1 MLQTKTLTTIAETN
15 CYFEKVMSSS
25 SKSTGN
31 GRSFL
36 YQRSSRSSSSQP
48 LPDSV
53 VAQAG
58 DVDTLRP
65 ETVENVENNYA
76 DYDDSF
82 LDENDNPFADDDDD
96 ENNISGDENDDGIEV
111 KGEGFTEKKANNN
124 LSTILTNTYTFKR
137 EEIIWKNVFLI
148 GAIHLIAAYSLYA
161 FIIGTVKWQNMLI
174 CFAFGAISAFGIT
187 VGAHRLWAHR
197 SFKAKWPLR
206 LV

>member
-1 MLQTKTLTTIAETN
+1 MLQTKTLTTLAETD
-15 CYFEKVMSSS
+15 CYFEKVMGSSN
-25 SKSTGN
+25 TNLN

-36 YQRSSRSSSSQP
+36 HQRSSRSSRP

-65 ETVENVENNYA
+65 DNVDKEYNEV
-76 DYDDSF
+76 DYEYDN
-82 LDENDNPFADDDDD
+82 LDENDNPY
-96 ENNISGDENDDGIEV
+96 ENDKNIGDEDDEV
-111 KGEGFTEKKANNN
+111 KGESAQMKIDTTS
-124 LSTILTNTYTFKR
+124 LLTNNYSFKK

-148 GAIHLIAAYSLYA
+148 GAIHLIAGYSMYA
-161 FIIGTVKWQNMLI
+161 FVIGTVKWQNMI
-174 CFAFGAISAFGIT
+174 ISWVFGAVSAFGIT

-206 LV
+206 